1 MNPLL
6 LFFQAAKNDG
16 NLGILL
22 LFSLL
27 LLLIVIS
34 FIKSIKKKGKNEIRI
49 SKSITKKEITNKIP
63 PIPPIP
69 PIPAVYTQLP
79 LAADTRLQG
88 GRYTILRT
96 LGQGGFG
103 ITYLGIQAG
112 LNRQVAIKEFFMKE
126 HCERNSQNSHV
137 GAGMQ
142 GSQATVE
149 RFKAKFIKE
158 AQTLSALNEPHIVR
172 IYDIF
177 EENGTAYYVMEYIDG
192 GSLKD
197 LTARQGSLPEAEALF
212 YVRQLAEALDYIH
225 SQKVLH
231 LDLKPANVL
240 IRMPKRE
247 AVLIDFGIAKRY
259 DEEGEQ
265 TSSTPVGI
273 SKGYAPLEQYQQG
286 GVSNFSPATDIYSLG
301 ATLYFLLT
309 ATTPPEASRL
319 YEEGLPAL
327 PAFVSPSVRHA
338 VEKAMQ
344 PRRKDRPQSAEQFLQ
359 LLDGKN
365 TPE

>member
-1 MNPLL
+1 MPIIGIV
-6 LFFQAAKNDG
+6 FF
-16 NLGILL
+16 
-22 LFSLL
+22 
-27 LLLIVIS
+27 LLIVLAVVI
-34 FIKSIKKKGKNEIRI
+34 IYMVRKRKAQTRAHKRI
-49 SKSITKKEITNKIP
+49 YEPFSDRQATNDIP

-137 GAGMQ
+137 RAGTQ

-158 AQTLSALNEPHIVR
+158 AQTLSALNDPHIIR

-327 PAFVSPSVRHA
+327 PAFVSPSLRHA

-344 PRRKDRPQSAEQFLQ
+344 PRRKDRPQSAEQFIR
-359 LLDGKN
+359 LLNGKADDIKHEE
-365 TPE
+365 TQA

>member
-1 MNPLL
+1 MSISEIVLFLL
-6 LFFQAAKNDG
+6 VVLAAISIYIIRKRKAQARARKER
-16 NLGILL
+16 IYEP
-22 LFSLL
+22 FSDRQAT
-27 LLLIVIS
+27 
-34 FIKSIKKKGKNEIRI
+34 NEM
-49 SKSITKKEITNKIP
+49 P
-63 PIPPIP
+63 PVPPIP

-103 ITYLGIQAG
+103 ITYLGTQTG

-137 GAGMQ
+137 RAGTQ

-158 AQTLSALNEPHIVR
+158 AQTLSALNDPHIIR

-192 GSLKD
+192 GSLKS
-197 LTARQGSLPEAEALF
+197 LTEQQGALPEAEALF

-240 IRMPKRE
+240 VRMPKRE

-327 PAFVSPSVRHA
+327 PDSVSPAVRHA
-338 VEKAMQ
+338 VEQAMQ